1 MLNMIKSDIFRIL
14 KGKAIYIIFIII
26 MIILCLDV
34 IVMSAGNLG
43 FSSDFTEGIQDGIN
57 ANDAKTEE
65 HFQMSIHS
73 FKEIREYAKKHP
85 FPIDKDIIS
94 NNTNLYYF
102 FIAITVIVLATDFSN
117 KSIKNTLSSAITRK
131 KYYAAKLLTIFAL
144 STIVILFNNYFGYFL
159 NLIVNGHDFASG
171 FGEFTKLTI
180 IQLPLLYGI
189 ISLLICFVFVFKK
202 TSSFY
207 TISIPFIFVV
217 QLIGMTIINLFKI
230 NGDIFLKYEVQFALT
245 NLISNPAN
253 DYIAKCVILGIVYI
267 IAFNILGYYL
277 FRKTEI
283 E

>member
-34 IVMSAGNLG
+34 IGMSAGNIG
-43 FSSDFTEGIQDGIN
+43 FSSDFTEGIQDGMN

-65 HFQMSIHS
+65 HFQGGIHS
-73 FKEIREYAKKHP
+73 LKETREYAKKHP
-85 FPIDKDIIS
+85 FTLDKDIIS

-131 KYYAAKLLTIFAL
+131 KYYAAKLLTIFGL

-159 NLIVNGHDFASG
+159 NLIVNGTNFASS

-189 ISLLICFVFVFKK
+189 ISLLVCFAFVFKK
-202 TSSFY
+202 TSSFN

-217 QLIGMTIINLFKI
+217 QLVGMTIINLFKI
-230 NGDIFLKYEVQFALT
+230 NGDIFFKYEVQFAFT

-283 E
+283 K